1 MIIITLG
8 SMAFLS
14 LATVAD
20 VMLDIVKFDF
30 HNSKISHWNENFW
43 RPKAIKRRYKKSDDT
58 KGEKFFL
65 SSSVLSFLTNGYDLL
80 RFLRNSFIII
90 SLIIFVNPN
99 SLYTVFI
106 YYFLGYVLV
115 STIFQSFYRYM
126 IK

>member
-1 MIIITLG
+1 
-8 SMAFLS
+8 MAFLS